1 MTIMR
6 IHNLEQWAEQNHA
19 ESIDFIEG
27 CLLDNIWYSC
37 KGGEAFVFEE
47 YLNPWSS
54 GYKCYFFR
62 EKERYSEEYLKVE
75 KRWYDLYN
83 EVYGDEEE
91 TA

>member
-1 MTIMR
+1 MTIMK

-37 KGGEAFVFEE
+37 KRGEAFIFEE
-47 YLNPWSS
+47 YLNANSS

-62 EKERYSEEYLKVE
+62 EHEKDSKEYLEIV
-75 KRWYDLYN
+75 KRWQDLY
-83 EVYGDEEE
+83 EAIYGDEEE

>member
-1 MTIMR
+1 MTIMK

-37 KGGEAFVFEE
+37 KRGEAFVFEE
-47 YLNPWSS
+47 YLNANSS

-62 EKERYSEEYLKVE
+62 EGEKDSKEYLEILKS
-75 KRWYDLYN
+75 WQDLY
-83 EVYGDEEE
+83 EAIYGDEDI
-91 TA
+91 A

>member
-1 MTIMR
+1 MTIMK

-37 KGGEAFVFEE
+37 KRGEAFVFEE
-47 YLNPWSS
+47 YLNANSS

-62 EKERYSEEYLKVE
+62 EHEKESKEYLEILKS
-75 KRWYDLYN
+75 WQDLY
-83 EVYGDEEE
+83 EAIYGDEDI
-91 TA
+91 A

>member
-6 IHNLEQWAEQNHA
+6 INNMRMWEAQNKAEA
-19 ESIDFIEG
+19 IDCIEG
-27 CLLDNIWYSC
+27 CLLDNVWYSC

-47 YLNPWSS
+47 YLNANSS

-62 EKERYSEEYLKVE
+62 EHEKDSKEYLEILKS
-75 KRWYDLYN
+75 WQDLY
-83 EVYGDEEE
+83 EAIYGDEEE

>member
-1 MTIMR
+1 MTIMK

-37 KGGEAFVFEE
+37 KRGEAFIFEE
-47 YLNPWSS
+47 YLNANSS

-62 EKERYSEEYLKVE
+62 EHEKESKEYLEILKS
-75 KRWYDLYN
+75 WQDLY
-83 EVYGDEEE
+83 EAIYGDEDI
-91 TA
+91 A

>member
-37 KGGEAFVFEE
+37 KRGEAFVFEE
-47 YLNPWSS
+47 YLNANSS

-62 EKERYSEEYLKVE
+62 EYEKDSKEYLEILKS
-75 KRWYDLYN
+75 WQDLY
-83 EVYGDEEE
+83 EAIYGDEDI
-91 TA
+91 A

>member
-6 IHNLEQWAEQNHA
+6 IKNMRMWEAQNKAEA
-19 ESIDFIEG
+19 IDFIEG
-27 CLLDNIWYSC
+27 SLLDNVWYSC
-37 KGGEAFVFEE
+37 KNGEAFVFEE

-62 EKERYSEEYLKVE
+62 ENERYSEEYLKIE

-83 EVYGDEEE
+83 EVYGDEDI
-91 TA
+91 A